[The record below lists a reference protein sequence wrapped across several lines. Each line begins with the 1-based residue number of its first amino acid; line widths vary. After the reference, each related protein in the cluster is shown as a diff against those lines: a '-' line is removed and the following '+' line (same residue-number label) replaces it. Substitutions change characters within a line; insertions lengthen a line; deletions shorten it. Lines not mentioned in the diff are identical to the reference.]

1 MKRLKKRFTLLK
13 AFCYAAASIFAF
25 FCLLPFIMVI
35 SGSLSTEADTLK
47 YGYSL
52 IPAHVSF
59 MAYKIMFLT
68 AHKILTAYRITI
80 TVTVLGTAASL
91 FINTVAGYSLSLK
104 RLKYGKIIS
113 VYTLLTILFSGGMV
127 PWYIVCVRYLHLRD
141 NILALIVPYL
151 ANAWYI
157 FLMRNFMKTIPD
169 EMSESAKI
177 DGAKELTIFLRI
189 IVPLSKPALATVG
202 LFIALGYWND
212 WWLGLMLINNQDK
225 QPLQMMLRIIV
236 SNIEFIRSQINNSA
250 ELQRIINDIPSEGV
264 RMAVSIVTIGPVIL
278 FYPFVQ
284 KYFIKGI
291 MVGAVKA

>member
-1 MKRLKKRFTLLK
+1 MKLIKKKFSFLKL
-13 AFCYAAASIFAF
+13 FCYAAALIFAL
-25 FCLLPFIMVI
+25 FCLFPFVMVV

-52 IPAHVSF
+52 IPAHINF
-59 MAYKIMFLT
+59 MAYKVMFLT
-68 AHKILTAYRITI
+68 AHKILNAYRITI
-80 TVTVLGTAASL
+80 TVTVIGTAASL
-91 FINTVAGYSLSLK
+91 FINTLAGYSLSLK
-104 RLKYGKIIS
+104 RLKYRNIVS

-169 EMSESAKI
+169 EMSESAKL

-189 IVPLSKPALATVG
+189 ILPLSKPALATVG

-236 SNIEFIRSQINNSA
+236 SNIEFVRSQINNSA

-284 KYFIKGI
+284 KYFVKGI